1 MTQALSGRKVNSA
14 RISAAGKRDDRHG
27 LIAWAVYGWAN
38 APFTTLIITFIFP
51 TYFGRAV
58 VGDEVR
64 GQELWGLGVGLS
76 GVIIAALSPLL
87 GAISDAGGRRKPW
100 LLAFTCV
107 CVLASVL
114 LWFIL
119 PQPAFVGWALAL
131 VGIANVGF
139 GFGIVFSNAMLPELV
154 PENRLGRCSG
164 WSWALGYAGGLAALV
179 LALSGFVQA
188 EPSWLSL
195 DVDQAQPIRAVGPLV
210 GLWFA
215 LFALPLFVYT
225 PDRPRADL
233 GALEAVEHGFSALR
247 STITDLRKHKNVA
260 RFLLAQMFYADGLF
274 AIFAFGGVYAA
285 GAFGMSLAQVTSFGI
300 LLNVTAGLGAFL
312 FAWVDDWIGSRRTV
326 LIALSGLIIAAT
338 TAMLVDKPMWFW
350 IAGAALGL
358 FVGPPQAASR
368 SLMARLAPAGRE
380 TEFFGLF
387 ALSGRATAFLGPLV
401 VALVTAETGS
411 QRLGLGSLLAFFVIG
426 VTLLLGVKEPG
437 RCGATSKQDRPRG

>member
-14 RISAAGKRDDRHG
+14 RISVAGKRDDRHG

-139 GFGIVFSNAMLPELV
+139 GFGIVFTNAMLPELV
-154 PENRLGRCSG
+154 PENRLGRWSG
-164 WSWALGYAGGLAALV
+164 WSWALGYAG
-179 LALSGFVQA
+179 
-188 EPSWLSL
+188 
-195 DVDQAQPIRAVGPLV
+195 
-210 GLWFA
+210 
-215 LFALPLFVYT
+215 
-225 PDRPRADL
+225 
-233 GALEAVEHGFSALR
+233 
-247 STITDLRKHKNVA
+247 
-260 RFLLAQMFYADGLF
+260 
-274 AIFAFGGVYAA
+274 
-285 GAFGMSLAQVTSFGI
+285 
-300 LLNVTAGLGAFL
+300 
-312 FAWVDDWIGSRRTV
+312 
-326 LIALSGLIIAAT
+326 
-338 TAMLVDKPMWFW
+338 
-350 IAGAALGL
+350 
-358 FVGPPQAASR
+358 
-368 SLMARLAPAGRE
+368 
-380 TEFFGLF
+380 
-387 ALSGRATAFLGPLV
+387 
-401 VALVTAETGS
+401 
-411 QRLGLGSLLAFFVIG
+411 
-426 VTLLLGVKEPG
+426 
-437 RCGATSKQDRPRG
+437 